1 MFQLFKVKY
10 DSFQLIFFS
19 YHKTI
24 KNFMVP
30 YENFYSLSCMSL
42 APGLKKFE
50 GATVCVKKLQ
60 FMVHKKLR

>member
-10 DSFQLIFFS
+10 DSFQLIFIQIT
-19 YHKTI
+19 KQL
-24 KNFMVP
+24 KMVS

-42 APGLKKFE
+42 APCLKKFE

-60 FMVHKKLR
+60 FMVHKKLC

>member
-10 DSFQLIFFS
+10 DSFQLIFIQIT
-19 YHKTI
+19 KQL
-24 KNFMVP
+24 KMVS

-42 APGLKKFE
+42 APSLKKFE

-60 FMVHKKLR
+60 FMVHKKLC